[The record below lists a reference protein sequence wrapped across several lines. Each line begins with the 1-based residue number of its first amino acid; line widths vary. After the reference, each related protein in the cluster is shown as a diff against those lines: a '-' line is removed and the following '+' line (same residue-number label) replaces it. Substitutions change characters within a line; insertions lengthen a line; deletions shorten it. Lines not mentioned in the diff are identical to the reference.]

1 MTTSITF
8 NKQPAD
14 NAAGKNIRAGS
25 ALRRAK
31 KKPSLI
37 DNAVGRSVI
46 QALAVVLFLGTWELA
61 VQAGLVSS
69 FMVGSPTAIFNALF
83 RAAQNGMLFIDTGYT
98 LFAAIL
104 GFILGTAIGS
114 VVGLAL
120 WYSPFVAKTIEPF
133 IVSINS
139 VPKIAFAPIVVLWF
153 GTGLVSKVALAIS
166 LTAIIALV
174 AAYEAAKDA
183 DHDLQSLLL
192 TLGGGKN
199 DVFYQVV
206 VPSTLPH
213 IIATFRINVGFGLVG
228 AVVGEFISSEKGL
241 GHMIFTASSL
251 YDLNTV
257 WAGLFMLMIIGFV
270 LYFAIDRVERLLLPW
285 KAQSSTSALRV

>member
-1 MTTSITF
+1 MSID
-8 NKQPAD
+8 KD
-14 NAAGKNIRAGS
+14 AGS
-25 ALRRAK
+25 AGTEVIAKARPAAPRRAAK
-31 KKPSLI
+31 KSI
-37 DNAVGRSVI
+37 MDNRAGHALI
-46 QALAVVLFLGTWELA
+46 QALAVAVFFGVWELGA
-61 VQAGLVSS
+61 RTGLVSS
-69 FMVGSPTAIFNALF
+69 FLVGSPVQIFNALV
-83 RAAQNGMLFIDTGYT
+83 RSAQNGALLIDTSYT

-104 GFILGTAIGS
+104 GFVLGTAMGS
-114 VVGLAL
+114 VIGLAL
-120 WYSPFVAKTIEPF
+120 WYSPFVARLIEPF

-183 DHDLQSLLL
+183 DPDLQALLL
-192 TLGGGKN
+192 TLGGSKN
-199 DVFYQVV
+199 DVFYKVV

-213 IIATFRINVGFGLVG
+213 VIATFRINVGFGLVG

-241 GHMIFTASSL
+241 GHMIFAASSL

-257 WAGLFMLMIIGFV
+257 WAGLFMLMIIGFF
-270 LYFAIDRVERLLLPW
+270 LYFAIDKIERSLLPW
-285 KAQSSTSALRV
+285 KQQSSGSALRV